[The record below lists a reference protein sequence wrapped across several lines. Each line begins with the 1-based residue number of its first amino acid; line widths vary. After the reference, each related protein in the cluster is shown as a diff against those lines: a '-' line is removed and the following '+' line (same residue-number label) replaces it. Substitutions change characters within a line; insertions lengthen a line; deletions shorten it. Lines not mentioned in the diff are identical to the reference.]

1 MFDPKRLDDYP
12 VHFVN
17 RKPTPEEDK
26 EFSDFMKARKEKL
39 ERKANKL
46 QTNSRAKFVSSSP
59 RQRVAE

>member
-1 MFDPKRLDDYP
+1 MDIKMLDEIR

-39 ERKANKL
+39 EREAHKL
-46 QTNSRAKFVSSSP
+46 HTHSRAKFASP
-59 RQRVAE
+59 RPRQAVAK